1 MSATP
6 STSASLWQKFGQ
18 KLSIGAALFGASGL
32 LYAQSAQAVRLS
44 NGQMAFEQPPS
55 LVEANASSSTPDAP
69 ATYYFTIEVPENAG
83 EPLGAVTIDLH
94 EGVEEISYKTDS
106 TRAFTGDRNE
116 IALASIGGMTDD
128 PDAVTVEFDTPVAP
142 GNTVT
147 VALKSKQ
154 NPGLGGIYLFGVTA
168 YPAGEQ
174 SQGQFLGFGRMRFI
188 DR

>member
-6 STSASLWQKFGQ
+6 STSPSLWQKFGQ
-18 KLSIGAALFGASGL
+18 KLSIGAALFGVSGL
-32 LYAQSAQAVRLS
+32 LYTQSAEAVRLS

-69 ATYYFTIEVPENAG
+69 ATYYFTIDVPENAG

-94 EGVEEISYKTDS
+94 EGVEDISYKTDS
-106 TRAFTGDRNE
+106 TRAFTGDRDE
-116 IALASIGGMTDD
+116 ITLASIGGMTDD
-128 PDAVTVEFDTPVAP
+128 PDAVTV
-142 GNTVT
+142 
-147 VALKSKQ
+147 ALKSKR

-174 SQGQFLGFGRMRFI
+174 SQGQFLGFGRLRFV

>member
-6 STSASLWQKFGQ
+6 STSLWQQFGQ
-18 KLSIGAALFGASGL
+18 KLSIGAALFGVSGL
-32 LYAQSAQAVRLS
+32 LHTPSAQAVRLS

-55 LVEANASSSTPDAP
+55 LVEANASDSSPDAP

-83 EPLGAVTIDLH
+83 EALGAVTIDLH
-94 EGVEEISYKTDS
+94 EGIEEISYKTGGIQ
-106 TRAFTGDRNE
+106 AFTGDRE
-116 IALASIGGMTDD
+116 LTLASIGRMSED
-128 PDAVTVEFDTPVAP
+128 PDAVTVEFDSPVTP

-147 VALKSKQ
+147 VALRSKQ
-154 NPGLGGIYLFGVTA
+154 NPGLGGNYLFGVTA

-174 SQGQFLGFGRMRFI
+174 SQGQFLGFGRLRFV